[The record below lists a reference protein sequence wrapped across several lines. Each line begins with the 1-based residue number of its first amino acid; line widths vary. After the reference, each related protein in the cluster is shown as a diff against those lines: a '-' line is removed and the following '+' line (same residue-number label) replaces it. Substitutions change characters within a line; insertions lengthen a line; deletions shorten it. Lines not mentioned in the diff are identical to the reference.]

1 MGKRIKKGKKGE
13 VTQYITRSKAIR
25 KLQLSLKDFR
35 RLCILKGIYPR
46 EPKRKFKGN
55 TKTYYHVKDI
65 NFLAHEKILT
75 KFREIQAHVRKYKKA
90 LRRGE
95 ELKAKNMKDNKPTY
109 TLHHLIKE
117 RYPSFVDA
125 LRDLD
130 DPLCLTNLFA
140 LFPSHKDFTI
150 PSERI
155 TNCMRLSRE
164 FNLFVIQNQAL
175 RKVFLSIKGIYYQ
188 VEIMGQK
195 ITWITP
201 YQYPQNLPQDV
212 DYRVM
217 LTFLEFYETLMRFVN
232 FKLFTSSDL
241 KYPPIENANS
251 ELQEQQYWSY
261 KNYKIDQIKSNNQ
274 ILKQEAEKY
283 AISQKFEETSEE
295 VKQLINQGSFEGKN
309 IFKGLKFFLNR
320 EVPRN
325 SLEFVI
331 LCFGGEVYWEDD
343 GSGIVEESPL
353 ITHFIT
359 DRSPKD
365 LKILKH
371 RYFIYFYFILF
382 FI

>member
-1 MGKRIKKGKKGE
+1 MGKKIKKGKKGE

-46 EPKRKFKGN
+46 EPKKKFKGN

-75 KFREIQAHVRKYKKA
+75 KFREIQSHMKKYKKA

-95 ELKAKNMKDNKPTY
+95 LLKAKNMLENKPTY

-130 DPLCLTNLFA
+130 DPLCLINLFA
-140 LFPSHKDFTI
+140 LFPAHKDFTI
-150 PSERI
+150 SKERVS
-155 TNCMRLSRE
+155 NCMRLCRE
-164 FNLFVIQNQAL
+164 FNLFVINSQAL

-201 YQYPQNLPQDV
+201 YQFPPNMPQDV
-212 DYRVM
+212 DYKVM
-217 LTFLEFYETLMRFVN
+217 LTFLEFYETLMKFVN
-232 FKLFTSSDL
+232 FKLFSNIDL
-241 KYPPIENANS
+241 KYPPFEIDSSYLE
-251 ELQEQQYWSY
+251 EQQYFSY
-261 KNYKIDQIKSNNQ
+261 KQYKLEKIKKNDQIQ
-274 ILKQEAEKY
+274 IQESKKY
-283 AISQKFEETSEE
+283 AISQQFEETSEE
-295 VKQLINQGSFEGKN
+295 VKKMLNQENFEGKN
-309 IFKGLKFFLNR
+309 LFQGFKFFLNR
-320 EVPRN
+320 EVPRT

-331 LCFGGEVYWEDD
+331 LSFGGEVYWEDD
-343 GSGIVEESPL
+343 GSSIQEDSAQ

-359 DRSPKD
+359 DRQPKD
-365 LKILKH
+365 LKIIKT
-371 RYFIYFYFILF
+371 R
-382 FI
+382 